1 MRNDSASRFSMSPQ
15 ANIPRSTFNRDSTY
29 KTTFTAGSLVPF
41 YCDEVYPGDSFSMD
55 TALLCRMATPIFPVM
70 DNAYLDYY
78 FFFVPNRLT
87 WSNWEKFNGN
97 ANPNAWE
104 NPVELQTPS
113 VDLSEDQA
121 RYSEYLDYFG
131 IPQFANGL
139 VSERINCLPFRAYKL
154 IWNEFFRDENLMEA
168 ELVNMDDYD
177 TIDNYRD
184 LLPVCKFHD
193 YFTSC
198 LPLPQKGGSVMIP
211 GFSEDVRV
219 YAGESWAPGLNGY
232 NWNEY
237 GIDYPTGIKFE
248 GVNDTIHGNC
258 IHLSNGVTND
268 GSSVDV
274 GNNGFEISPHNLWAD
289 MSHVTMATINQL
301 RQAFAVQ
308 RLLEKDARGGTRYTE
323 ILRQHFGV
331 VSPDARL
338 QRPEYLGGKRIPIT
352 VNQVIQQSA
361 TQEGSTPQGNV
372 AAFSKTVDKS
382 GSFTKSFVEHGFI
395 IGVMCV
401 RTDHTYQQ
409 GINRMWSRRDRFD
422 YYWPSL
428 AHIGEQPVYNRE
440 IYFSD
445 DGMNDGIFGYQEA
458 YADLRYKP
466 SIVTGQFRS
475 YVDGTLDS
483 WHYADYYTSRP
494 FLSSAWIAETKNNID
509 RTIAVPSEPQFI
521 IDMYFDCKAT
531 RPMPLYSVP
540 GLVDHY

>member
-1 MRNDSASRFSMSPQ
+1 MRNDSISRFSMSPQ

-29 KTTFTAGSLVPF
+29 KSTFDAGKLVPF
-41 YCDEVYPGDSFSMD
+41 YCDEVYPGDTFSMD

-70 DNAYLDYY
+70 DSAYLDYY

-87 WSNWEKFNGN
+87 WSNWGKFNGN

-104 NPVELQTPS
+104 NPVDLQTPS

-121 RYSEYLDYFG
+121 WLSEYLDYFG
-131 IPQFANGL
+131 VPQFANGL

-168 ELVNMDDYD
+168 QLVNMDDYD
-177 TIDNYRD
+177 TIDNYQD

-198 LPLPQKGGSVMIP
+198 LPMPQKGGAVP
-211 GFSEDVRV
+211 FVGTLPVVTRSEEFFPEYEAT
-219 YAGESWAPGLNGY
+219 YALRLANEDRLPMDGYFLTLTGDNGNSSNLSAKY
-232 NWNEY
+232 DDTS
-237 GIDYPTGIKFE
+237 GSSSIVYPT
-248 GVNDTIHGNC
+248 
-258 IHLSNGVTND
+258 
-268 GSSVDV
+268 
-274 GNNGFEISPHNLWAD
+274 NLFANVESAAWN
-289 MSHVTMATINQL
+289 TINAL

-308 RLLEKDARGGTRYTE
+308 RLLEKDARSGSRYTE
-323 ILRQHFGV
+323 LLRQHFGV

-409 GINRMWSRRDRFD
+409 GINRMWSRRERFD

-445 DGMNDGIFGYQEA
+445 DGKNGEIFGYQEA

-466 SIVTGQFRS
+466 SIVTGKFRS
-475 YVDGTLDS
+475 YVEGSLDS

-494 FLSSAWIAETKNNID
+494 YLSSAWIAETKNNID

>member
-1 MRNDSASRFSMSPQ
+1 MRNDSVSRFSMSPQ

-29 KTTFTAGSLVPF
+29 KTTFDAGQLVPF
-41 YCDEVYPGDSFSMD
+41 YCDEVYPGDTFSMD

-104 NPVELQTPS
+104 DPVDLRTPS
-113 VDLSEDQA
+113 IDLSEDA
-121 RYSEYLDYFG
+121 AVYSKYLDYFG
-131 IPQFANGL
+131 IPQFAPGL
-139 VSERINCLPFRAYKL
+139 QSERINCLPFRAYKL

-168 ELVNMDDYD
+168 QLVNMDDYD
-177 TIDNYRD
+177 SMDNYVN

-193 YFTSC
+193 YFTSA
-198 LPLPQKGGSVMIP
+198 LPKPQKGGAVP
-211 GFSEDVRV
+211 FV
-219 YAGESWAPGLNGY
+219 GETHVITGKDWFTGDGY
-232 NWNEY
+232 NLPDSITRPLRMTFFNDSGVSGGLY
-237 GIDYPTGIKFE
+237 LSTGD
-248 GVNDTIHGNC
+248 VNDHHEVYGGA
-258 IHLSNGVTND
+258 NGVGNGIAGVVPTNLYA
-268 GSSVDV
+268 DV
-274 GNNGFEISPHNLWAD
+274 ESAAWN
-289 MSHVTMATINQL
+289 TINAL

-308 RLLEKDARGGTRYTE
+308 RLLEADARGGSRYTE
-323 ILRQHFGV
+323 IIRQHFGT

-338 QRPEYLGGKRIPIT
+338 QRPEYLGGKRVPIT

-409 GINRMWSRRDRFD
+409 GINRMWSRRERFD

-445 DGMNDGIFGYQEA
+445 DGKNDEIFGYQEA

-475 YVDGTLDS
+475 YVHGSLDA
-483 WHYADYYTSRP
+483 WHYGDYYTSRP
-494 FLSSAWIAETKNNID
+494 YLSADWIAETKNNID